1 MRSAETDDGRA
12 GFFKG
17 RLMPE
22 WTKEAIEKFL
32 ATETLQYQKVE
43 LPFGFST
50 PGIDRRKTCEKIF
63 AENLTGKSVLDIGC
77 CNGYFCLQ
85 ALARGARRAVGWEI
99 SPDRV
104 RHART
109 IADMLG
115 SPAEYVA
122 RNIEEATPEDGKEI
136 FDVVICLNV
145 LQYVKDP
152 IATLDKLIGLT
163 RERLILELAS
173 LGRRDRLNLGLSRWQ
188 SWFLARFP
196 VMAVAGR
203 HSDRKFFFTR
213 SGITNLLQFQR
224 NHFAE
229 VRIVDSGFRDRFI
242 VIAKR
247 RRIKHLVIVAGPT
260 SAGMTTLIQAMT
272 GGRVPELGRALGIE
286 SFKNWRI
293 ADAKALSEIAS
304 PELDGLI
311 LNYDFLLEYMQGTR
325 SYAGDKVFH
334 LLETAQKISFVT
346 LWTPPERLAR
356 QLAEDEARK
365 SWPKKTQ
372 RRLLEIYRQPSEI
385 LKFYDR
391 WLKFCATT
399 TAGKIDTHLLVEFE
413 RNLKIYSP
421 AEWENMI
428 QKYGKA
434 GE

>member
-1 MRSAETDDGRA
+1 MSQ
-12 GFFKG
+12 
-17 RLMPE
+17 
-22 WTKEAIEKFL
+22 WTKKAIENFL
-32 ATETLQYQKVE
+32 ANETLQYQKVE
-43 LPFGFST
+43 LPFGLST

-63 AENLTGKSVLDIGC
+63 GGDLTGKTVLDIGC

-99 SPDRV
+99 SSDRL
-104 RHART
+104 RHARA
-109 IADMLG
+109 IAEMLG
-115 SPAEYVA
+115 SPAEYTA
-122 RNIEEATPEDGKEI
+122 CNIEEPLGESAKEI

-152 IATLDKLIGLT
+152 IATLDKIIKMTGET
-163 RERLILELAS
+163 LILELAS

-203 HSDRKFFFTR
+203 YSDRKFFFTR

-242 VIAKR
+242 VIAR
-247 RRIKHLVIVAGPT
+247 RRRLKHLVIVAGPT
-260 SAGMTTLIQAMT
+260 SAGKSTLIEAMKSER
-272 GGRVPELGRALGIE
+272 GPELVLSLGIE
-286 SFKNWRI
+286 NVQGWRI
-293 ADAKALSEIAS
+293 VDANAVAEIVEA
-304 PELDGLI
+304 ELDGLI
-311 LNYDFLLEYMQGTR
+311 LSFDFLLDYMQGTR
-325 SYAGDKVFH
+325 SYADDKTFH

-356 QLAEDEARK
+356 QLSADEARK
-365 SWPKKTQ
+365 SWPEKTQ

-385 LKFYDR
+385 FKFYDR

-399 TAGKIDTHLLVEFE
+399 TAGKIDSHLLVEFE

-421 AEWENMI
+421 EEWENMI
-428 QKYGKA
+428 RKYGKA